1 MEKAFGY
8 LRVSGVSQVKGDGFT
23 RQEKAIKDYA
33 KANNLQIEDVFKEQ
47 GISGTKENRPALA
60 KLMLSLEQNGHGIET
75 IVIEKL
81 DRLAR
86 DLMIQEAI
94 VADFKKRG
102 FNIISTME
110 GPDLCGD
117 DPTRKLIRQVMGAVA
132 EYDKTMLVAKLQ
144 ASRERERIKH
154 GKCEGRK
161 GYRES
166 EEGKAIVRKII
177 ALRRKTKDG
186 RRRTWQQIA
195 DILNEEGVS
204 TMDGQPWTLFRVNQL
219 AYPYKKKRSWK

>member
-8 LRVSGVSQVKGDGFT
+8 LRVSGVSQVKGDGFV
-23 RQEKAIKDYA
+23 RQEKAIQDYA
-33 KANNLQIEDVFKEQ
+33 KSHHLEIADIFKEK
-47 GISGTKENRPALA
+47 GISGTKEDRPALA
-60 KLMLSLEQNGHGIET
+60 RLMLSLEQNGHGIKT
-75 IVIEKL
+75 VVIEKL

-132 EYDKTMLVAKLQ
+132 EYDKTMLVAKLK
-144 ASRERERIKH
+144 ASRERSRIQN

-166 EEGKAIVRKII
+166 EEGKALIRRIA

-195 DILNEEGVS
+195 DIFNEEGLT
-204 TMDGQPWTLFRVNQL
+204 TMDGKPWSLFRVQQIAN
-219 AYPYKKKRSWK
+219 PYRSRHK

>member
-1 MEKAFGY
+1 MKKVFAY
-8 LRVSGVSQVKGDGFT
+8 LRVSDISQVKGDGFA
-23 RQEKAIKDYA
+23 RQEKAIQDYA
-33 KANNLQIEDVFKEQ
+33 RKNNLKIVDVFKEK
-47 GISGTKENRPALA
+47 GISGTQEKRPALA
-60 KLMLSLEQNGHGIET
+60 KLMISLEENGHGVKTVI
-75 IVIEKL
+75 IEKL

-86 DLMIQEAI
+86 DLMVQEAI
-94 VADFKKRG
+94 IRDFKKHG
-102 FNIISTME
+102 FNLISALE

-144 ASRERERIKH
+144 ASRERARLRD

-166 EEGKAIVRKII
+166 ETGRTTIRKII

-186 RRRTWQQIA
+186 RQRTWKQIA
-195 DILNEEGVS
+195 DLLNKEGPR
-204 TMDGQPWTLFRVNQL
+204 TMDGQPWTLFRVQQI
-219 AYPYKKKRSWK
+219 AHPYKK